1 MKFILPRLLG
11 LAVIAGIASFVLA
24 MIFKLLI
31 GVIIIGTLAYFA
43 TRLFSKRHKQD
54 AAAHYGGQY
63 MTSPFGNGPQHP
75 YPDFGQYPMP
85 VRHTSGHAAIIPIN

>member
-11 LAVIAGIASFVLA
+11 LAVIAGIASFILA

-43 TRLFSKRHKQD
+43 TRLFTKRHRHD
-54 AAAHYGGQY
+54 MAVHYGGPY
-63 MTSPFGNGPQHP
+63 MTSPFGNGPQQP
-75 YPDFGQYPMP
+75 YPDFGQYPTP
-85 VRHTSGHAAIIPIN
+85 VRHAGGQAAIIPIN